1 MTDVINPTPFPLGFC
16 ARKWRSNVRILCLLF
31 FSWANLCGQPADSEI
46 RKIAVTLISDPISI
60 DGVLDE
66 TAWKLAPNIGDLI
79 QREPDT
85 GQAPSEKTEI
95 KLLRD
100 QNNLYVGV
108 VAYDTEPRKIVGSNM
123 TRDASTRSQDTIQF
137 LLDTFNDRRNAYYF
151 ATNPSGAFIDGLV
164 FGDLNL
170 NTDWNAIWDLRTIRS
185 ETGWVSEFAIPF
197 KSLNFP
203 VNDDVWGFNIS
214 RKIFRKIEEN
224 QWSGGRLETRF
235 LQVSAAGEI
244 SGMSGIEQGIGLDI
258 RPFLAASHLR
268 SRSAGSSE
276 SEFEPGVDI
285 FYNITPSLKLTGTIN
300 TDFGETEVDSRQ
312 INLSRFSIRFPEKRS
327 FFLEDVGVF
336 SFAST
341 GPEGSP
347 GVPDARADVF
357 PFFSR
362 RVGLLSGQEI
372 PIDFGAK
379 LTGKVGDTDIGILG
393 VRTGDTDLVEG
404 KTFTVARFRQNF
416 LERSYVGGIFTSG
429 NPAAGESSETYGF
442 DASLATSQFLGYNK
456 NFVVNA
462 YGLKSENGEVKDD
475 DLSFGIT
482 AHYPNEVWDGM
493 LVLREMQKNFD
504 PGIGFVQRKNVRLYR
519 GGLSYNPRIY
529 NYLGLERLQHDIFY
543 TQFDSLDTN
552 ELESSEVY
560 VSVFDWHFLSGDA
573 IHSMF
578 DFTGAKEVLIE
589 PFEISPG
596 VILPVGEYNFNR
608 WKSNVSFASRR
619 PLSGSLTVEW
629 GEFWSGNAENIRAR
643 ISYKYA
649 PWFRIRLEANQTFAD
664 LPQGKF
670 TARVI
675 NSTFSFSASPQL
687 TFSNLVQYDNRSR
700 NLGWQSRMRW
710 TPKPGNDLFVSLNQG
725 WINEDIGSL
734 RFRTADTKLATK
746 FQYTFRF

>member
-1 MTDVINPTPFPLGFC
+1 MDTINPTILPTYFRALNLL
-16 ARKWRSNVRILCLLF
+16 SSTRILLILSF
-31 FSWANLCGQPADSEI
+31 YGVNLWGQLPGANT
-46 RKIAVTLISDPISI
+46 RKIEVTLINEPISI

-66 TAWKLAPNIGDLI
+66 AAWLSTPTIGNLI

-100 QNNLYVGV
+100 KNNLYVGV
-108 VAYDTEPRKIVGSNM
+108 IAYDAEPEKIVGNNM

-137 LLDTFNDRRNAYYF
+137 ILDTFNDRRNAYYF
-151 ATNPSGAFIDGLV
+151 ATNPSGALIDGLV

-185 ETGWVSEFAIPF
+185 ETGWISEFAIPF

-203 VNDDVWGFNIS
+203 VNEDVWGFNIS

-224 QWSGGRLETRF
+224 QWSGGRLETDF

-244 SGMSGIEQGIGLDI
+244 AGMSGIDQGIGLDV
-258 RPFLAASHLR
+258 RPFLAASYLR
-268 SRSAGSSE
+268 SKNDGNSD

-379 LTGKVGDTDIGILG
+379 LTGKAGSTDIGILG
-393 VRTGDTDLVEG
+393 VQTGDTDLVEG
-404 KTFTVARFRQNF
+404 KTFAVTRFRQNF

-429 NPAAGESSETYGF
+429 DPAAGESSETYGL
-442 DASLATSQFLGYNK
+442 DISLATSQFLGYSK

-462 YGLKSENGEVKDD
+462 YGLKSDNGADD
-475 DLSFGIT
+475 DMSFGVS

-543 TQFDSLDTN
+543 TQFDSLDTG

-596 VILPVGEYNFNR
+596 VVIPVGEYNFNT
-608 WKSNVSFASRR
+608 WKSNISFASKR
-619 PLSGSLTVEW
+619 PLSGSMTVEW

-643 ISYKYA
+643 ISYRYA

-664 LPQGKF
+664 LPEGKF
-670 TARVI
+670 TARI
-675 NSTFSFSASPQL
+675 LNSTFSFSVSPQL

-700 NLGWQSRMRW
+700 NLGWQSRMRAGL
-710 TPKPGNDLFVSLNQG
+710 PSP
-725 WINEDIGSL
+725 
-734 RFRTADTKLATK
+734 ATI
-746 FQYTFRF
+746 YSYL

>member
-1 MTDVINPTPFPLGFC
+1 MLPDFRALN
-16 ARKWRSNVRILCLLF
+16 WRSCVRILFILSFCGTCL
-31 FSWANLCGQPADSEI
+31 WGQSTDAST
-46 RKIAVTLISDPISI
+46 RKIEVTLINEAISI

-66 TAWKLAPNIGDLI
+66 TAWRSAPSIGDLI

-100 QNNLYVGV
+100 ENKLYVGV
-108 VAYDTEPRKIVGSNM
+108 VAYDAEPEKIVGNNM

-137 LLDTFNDRRNAYYF
+137 ILDTFKDRRNAYYF
-151 ATNPSGAFIDGLV
+151 ATNPSGALIDGLV

-170 NTDWNAIWDLRTIRS
+170 NTDWNAIWDLRTVRS

-203 VNDDVWGFNIS
+203 VKEDVWGFNIS

-224 QWSGGRLETRF
+224 QWSGGRLETNF

-244 SGMSGIEQGIGLDI
+244 SGMSGIEQGIGLDV
-258 RPFLAASHLR
+258 RPFLAASYLR
-268 SRSAGSSE
+268 SRSDDNSE

-362 RVGLLSGQEI
+362 RVGLLNRREI

-379 LTGKVGDTDIGILG
+379 LTGKAGSTDIGILS

-404 KTFTVARFRQNF
+404 KTFTVGRFRQNF

-429 NPAAGESSETYGF
+429 DPGAGKSSETYGL
-442 DASLATSQFLGYNK
+442 DLSLATSQFLGYNK
-456 NFVVNA
+456 NFVFNA
-462 YGLKSENGEVKDD
+462 YGLKSDNGDVDGD
-475 DLSFGIT
+475 DLSYGFS
-482 AHYPNEVWDGM
+482 AHYPNEIWDSM
-493 LVLREMQKNFD
+493 LVYREMQKNFD
-504 PGIGFVQRKNVRLYR
+504 PAIGFVQRKNVRLYR

-529 NYLGLERLQHDIFY
+529 NFLGLERLQHDIFY

-552 ELESSEVY
+552 ELESSELY

-608 WKSNVSFASRR
+608 WKSNINFASKR
-619 PLSGSLTVEW
+619 PLSGSITVEW
-629 GEFWSGNAENIRAR
+629 GEFWSGNAEDIRAR
-643 ISYKYA
+643 LSYKYS
-649 PWFRIRLEANQTFAD
+649 PWFRIRFETRQTFAD
-664 LPQGKF
+664 LPEGKF
-670 TARVI
+670 TARII

-687 TFSNLVQYDNRSR
+687 AFTNLVQYDNRSR

-710 TPKPGNDLFVSLNQG
+710 TPKPGNDLFISLNQG

>member
-1 MTDVINPTPFPLGFC
+1 MELSDLKTFFLPFNPPRWQSYARALSVLFFCCLSLWGQSTDAS
-16 ARKWRSNVRILCLLF
+16 ARKF
-31 FSWANLCGQPADSEI
+31 E
-46 RKIAVTLISDPISI
+46 VTLINEPISI
-60 DGVLDE
+60 DGTLDE
-66 TAWKLAPNIGDLI
+66 AAWRSAPSIGNLI

-95 KLLRD
+95 KILRD
-100 QNNLYVGV
+100 ENNLYVGV
-108 VAYDTEPRKIVGSNM
+108 VAHDAEPEKIVGNNM

-137 LLDTFNDRRNAYYF
+137 ILDTFNDRRNAYYF
-151 ATNPSGAFIDGLV
+151 ATNPSGALIDGLV

-170 NTDWNAIWDLRTIRS
+170 NTDWNAIWDLRTVRS

-203 VNDDVWGFNIS
+203 VNEDVWGFNIS
-214 RKIFRKIEEN
+214 RRIFRKIEEN
-224 QWSGGRLETRF
+224 QWSGGRLETDF
-235 LQVSAAGEI
+235 LQVSAAGELA
-244 SGMSGIEQGIGLDI
+244 GMSGIEQGISLDL
-258 RPFLAASHLR
+258 RPFLAASYLR
-268 SRSAGSSE
+268 SRSDDDSE
-276 SEFEPGVDI
+276 SDFEPGVDI

-379 LTGKVGDTDIGILG
+379 LTGKAGSTDIGILG
-393 VRTGDTDLVEG
+393 VQTGDTDLVEG
-404 KTFTVARFRQNF
+404 KTFAVARFKQNF

-429 NPAAGESSETYGF
+429 DPAAGESSETYGL
-442 DASLATSQFLGYNK
+442 DLSLATSQFLGYNK
-456 NFVVNA
+456 NFVFNA
-462 YGLKSENGEVKDD
+462 YGLKSENGETDD
-475 DLSFGIT
+475 DMSFGIS

-493 LVLREMQKNFD
+493 LVLREMQRNFD

-543 TQFDSLDTN
+543 TQFDSLDTD
-552 ELESSEVY
+552 ELESSEFY

-596 VILPVGEYNFNR
+596 VVIPVGEYNFNQ
-608 WKSNVSFASRR
+608 WKSNISFASKR

-643 ISYKYA
+643 LSYKYA
-649 PWFRIRLEANQTFAD
+649 PWFRIRIEANQTFAD
-664 LPQGKF
+664 LPEGKF
-670 TARVI
+670 TARI
-675 NSTFSFSASPQL
+675 LNSTFSFSASPQL